1 MTNNLS
7 ESLKLLIEQSG
18 YSNYQLSHLTG
29 VSQSVLNR
37 FVSGERD
44 ITLKTAGKLASVL
57 KAELRI
63 RRPAKVSE

>member
-1 MTNNLS
+1 MTISLS
-7 ESLKLLIEQSG
+7 DSLKLLIEQSG

-44 ITLKTAGKLASVL
+44 ITLGTASKIAVVIG
-57 KAELRI
+57 AELRTKAA
-63 RRPAKVSE
+63 RK

>member
-1 MTNNLS
+1 MTISLS
-7 ESLKLLIEQSG
+7 DSLKLLIEQSG

-44 ITLKTAGKLASVL
+44 ITLGTASKIAVVIG
-57 KAELRI
+57 AELKTKAAR
-63 RRPAKVSE
+63 K

>member
-7 ESLKLLIEQSG
+7 ESLRKAIEESG

-44 ITLKTAGKLASVL
+44 ITLGTASKIAVVIG
-57 KAELRI
+57 AELKIKAAR
-63 RRPAKVSE
+63 K